1 MSTFDDLL
9 LSFRAG
15 VDADDAVADRVARA
29 ASERITR
36 RERPRRPVWR
46 RPRIVMPALGAAV
59 AAGVLGF
66 VLVGG
71 GDNPG
76 PDITAR
82 AAAALTP
89 ENRLL
94 SVLST
99 VTVSSVQTDERG
111 RTTSAPPESAGTIE
125 DLSIAGPDR
134 AFRLRRVWTSPGGGV
149 QAEAVRLRDAEGRVT
164 AALTW
169 AAGPT
174 GSAAG
179 ATLTIGSDP
188 DTAAVQ
194 QPWPL
199 VLSDALRRG
208 ALAEAGT
215 AADGSV
221 RLVGRRIDARAVT
234 EDDCSS
240 TELLVDPGTG
250 VPKRLEMTSGC
261 PGNSSSRQTTTV
273 VFTSVTSEPV
283 TPGAQRR
290 LRYTVRPYAEAYR
303 FDPDGST
310 RAATP
315 EDVRA
320 ELAKL
325 R

>member
-1 MSTFDDLL
+1 MSPIDDLL
-9 LSFRAG
+9 LRFRAG
-15 VDADDAVADRVARA
+15 IDADDAVAERVARA

-36 RERPRRPVWR
+36 PEPPRRPVWR
-46 RPRIVMPALGAAV
+46 RPRFVMPAFGAAV
-59 AAGVLGF
+59 AAGILGF

-76 PDITAR
+76 PDLTAR

-89 ENRLL
+89 QNRLL
-94 SVLST
+94 SVTST
-99 VTVSSVQTDERG
+99 VTVSSVQTDEVG
-111 RTTSAPPESAGTIE
+111 RSTSVPPEPAGSIE

-134 AFRLRRVWTSPGGGV
+134 AFRLRRVWTDPGGGV
-149 QAEAVRLRDAEGRVT
+149 QAEAVRLRDPAGGVT

-169 AAGPT
+169 TADP
-174 GSAAG
+174 AG
-179 ATLTIGSDP
+179 ATLTVGSDP

-208 ALAEAGT
+208 ALREDGT
-215 AADGSV
+215 TGDGLA
-221 RLVGRRIDARAVT
+221 RLVGERIDARAVT
-234 EDDCSS
+234 EEDCSS

-250 VPKRLEMTSGC
+250 VPKRLKMTSGC
-261 PGNSSSRQTTTV
+261 PGNSSSRQTMTV

-283 TPGAQRR
+283 TPGALGR

-303 FDPDGST
+303 FGPDGST
-310 RAATP
+310 REASP